1 MTLYRSEITEVE
13 IHDFEGTLAAKVT
26 CFDDECSEV
35 KVSEQ
40 PHNVESWRELSAKIE
55 EALRQIHPAK

>member
-35 KVSEQ
+35 TVSEHT
-40 PHNVESWRELSAKIE
+40 HNVDSWRELSAKIE
-55 EALRQIHPAK
+55 DALRQIHRAK